1 MTTNMAAE
9 KNTNPEIIA
18 APPRL
23 YLIAFTVS
31 VILHLVHPVT
41 VTDQTLYRMAIG
53 VTLLVINAILV
64 RWAFVTMRTAQTSP
78 NPFELSTAL
87 VVTGPFS
94 FSRNPVYVAMTGLY
108 LAVALLINSLWPL
121 LLLFPLVITMHR
133 GVIWREEL
141 YLEQRFGAAYV
152 AYKMRVRRW
161 L

>member
-1 MTTNMAAE
+1 MAAE

-23 YLIAFTVS
+23 YLIAFTIS

-78 NPFELSTAL
+78 HPYESSTAL
-87 VVTGPFS
+87 VVTGPFK

-108 LAVALLINSLWPL
+108 FAAALIINSLWPL
-121 LLLFPLVITMHR
+121 LLLLPLMVTMHV
-133 GVIWREEL
+133 GVVLREES
-141 YLEQRFGAAYV
+141 YLEQRFGAVYA

>member
-1 MTTNMAAE
+1 MAAE

-64 RWAFVTMRTAQTSP
+64 RWAFVTMHTAQTSP
-78 NPFELSTAL
+78 NPFESSTAL
-87 VVTGPFS
+87 VVTGPFK

-108 LAVALLINSLWPL
+108 FAAALIINSLWPL
-121 LLLFPLVITMHR
+121 LLLLPLMVTMHV
-133 GVIWREEL
+133 GVVLREES
-141 YLEQRFGAAYV
+141 YLEQRFGAVYA

>member
-1 MTTNMAAE
+1 MAVE

-78 NPFELSTAL
+78 HPYESSTAL
-87 VVTGPFS
+87 VVTGPFK

-108 LAVALLINSLWPL
+108 FAAALIINSLWPL
-121 LLLFPLVITMHR
+121 LLLLPLMVTMHV
-133 GVIWREEL
+133 GVVLREES
-141 YLEQRFGAAYV
+141 YLEQRFGAVYA

>member
-1 MTTNMAAE
+1 MAVE

-23 YLIAFTVS
+23 YLIAFTIS

-78 NPFELSTAL
+78 HPYESSTAL
-87 VVTGPFS
+87 VVTGPFK

-108 LAVALLINSLWPL
+108 FAAALIINSLWPL
-121 LLLFPLVITMHR
+121 LLLLPLMVTMHV
-133 GVIWREEL
+133 GVVLREES
-141 YLEQRFGAAYV
+141 YLEQRFGAVYA

>member
-1 MTTNMAAE
+1 MAAE

-64 RWAFVTMRTAQTSP
+64 RWAFVAMRTAQTSP
-78 NPFELSTAL
+78 HPYESSTAL
-87 VVTGPFS
+87 VVTGPFK

-108 LAVALLINSLWPL
+108 FAAALIINSLWPL
-121 LLLFPLVITMHR
+121 LLLLPLMVTMHV
-133 GVIWREEL
+133 GVVLREES
-141 YLEQRFGAAYV
+141 YLEQRFGAVYA